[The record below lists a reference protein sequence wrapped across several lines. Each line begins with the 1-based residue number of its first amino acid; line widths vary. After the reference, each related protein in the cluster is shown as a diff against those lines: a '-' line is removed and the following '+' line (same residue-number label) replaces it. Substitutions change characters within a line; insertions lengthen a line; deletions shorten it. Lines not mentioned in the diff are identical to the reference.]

1 MKACVIVHVPVCNNS
16 RIISNITKGEIW
28 SRGAKY
34 YCWSTFFREKL
45 MNGEIVE
52 EQKEISFNYEYF
64 FQSDSEIE
72 NTETTFWNY
81 WIWNF

>member
-1 MKACVIVHVPVCNNS
+1 
-16 RIISNITKGEIW
+16 
-28 SRGAKY
+28 
-34 YCWSTFFREKL
+34 

-72 NTETTFWNY
+72 NTETTF
-81 WIWNF
+81 